1 MAIGGI
7 PHYLK
12 EIQNGESVAQS
23 IDRIC
28 FAPGGSLY
36 DEFGQLYPS
45 LFDHSENHIAVV
57 RALSAKW
64 SGLTRTEIIS
74 TSKFTNGGGLTKTIE
89 ELLHSGFI
97 AEYLPFGRVKR
108 ETVYRLTDEYSLFY
122 LKFIETMRKEGAGV
136 WKSFQQTP
144 TYRAWSG
151 YAFES
156 ICLKHL
162 PEIKKALGISGIF
175 STSSAFYQ
183 KGTEGMDG
191 CQIDLLIDRDD
202 RVINLCEIKWAASEF
217 IITKSYATELRK
229 RISLL
234 KHYSKTKK
242 QVFLTFISTHGLL
255 PNEHGLG
262 LVDKELSLDDLF
274 SGGF

>member
-1 MAIGGI
+1 M
-7 PHYLK
+7 
-12 EIQNGESVAQS
+12 
-23 IDRIC
+23 
-28 FAPGGSLY
+28 
-36 DEFGQLYPS
+36 
-45 LFDHSENHIAVV
+45 
-57 RALSAKW
+57 
-64 SGLTRTEIIS
+64 
-74 TSKFTNGGGLTKTIE
+74 
-89 ELLHSGFI
+89 
-97 AEYLPFGRVKR
+97 KR

-183 KGTEGMDG
+183 KGTDGMDG

-202 RVINLCEIKWAASEF
+202 RVINLCEIKWAASDF

-229 RISLL
+229 KISLFR
-234 KHYSKTKK
+234 HYSKTKK

-255 PNEHGLG
+255 QNEHSLG